1 MDGAKLATAAQR
13 KGDQAPSAVY
23 HLARAR
29 DGASGAFSRGAA
41 AAHHGDLS
49 QGLIDADAR
58 RERKHALAAR
68 HGDLSQGLV
77 DARARRERKRAQA
90 STHRPACT
98 HVSQHIFTPNA
109 RKP

>member
-49 QGLIDADAR
+49 QGLIDAHAR
-58 RERKHALAAR
+58 RERKH
-68 HGDLSQGLV
+68 
-77 DARARRERKRAQA
+77 
-90 STHRPACT
+90 T
-98 HVSQHIFTPNA
+98 
-109 RKP
+109 